1 MYYVAFIVDYTINK
15 EREWMG
21 SGSGRTDRKARDNE
35 LDGIYNTSLRNV
47 EYIWTIQINT
57 IEKIKRGKWK

>member
-1 MYYVAFIVDYTINK
+1 
-15 EREWMG
+15 MG

-57 IEKIKRGKWK
+57 IEKIKRGK